1 MKKNK
6 NLHRAWFWS
15 YVVLIFG
22 GTVAALLAIKFSMA
36 LAIIFIV
43 LACLNLGGIIAAQ
56 VLYSKE
62 RKLFPIFGSAAQGM
76 LTLLILI
83 GLIMEIVLSAQGK
96 PAVYAWVVVG
106 IAIPIM
112 VFIDAETFIIVK
124 KIIKGEKI
132 IEGKQ

>member
-1 MKKNK
+1 
-6 NLHRAWFWS
+6 
-15 YVVLIFG
+15 
-22 GTVAALLAIKFSMA
+22 
-36 LAIIFIV
+36 
-43 LACLNLGGIIAAQ
+43 
-56 VLYSKE
+56 
-62 RKLFPIFGSAAQGM
+62 M

-96 PAVYAWVVVG
+96 PAVYAWVVIG